1 MLLYDREVGHLSQ
14 RGNCWTYFGA
24 FDRKKPLT
32 LGLRSQ
38 KPKIITNKDCKNE
51 IIVVPLH
58 LNLNIAVFMNKKIWL
73 LSFTI
78 ALGLQIQAQRQD
90 DMRQTV
96 EYLASQELGGR
107 YPATHGD
114 TLASE
119 FIVSQ
124 LRSMKLK
131 PIVKGKK
138 ETGYYHNF
146 TYGKNEKR
154 TTHNIIAVIP
164 GKDKRLRNEFIVVGS
179 HYDHLGMGGQG
190 SGSRRPDTL
199 GVHPGADDNASG
211 DAVVLQLARHFK
223 QVGSPRSI
231 IIAFFGAEEQG
242 LVGSK
247 FFLDWMKHADARRIN
262 LPDSLKG
269 IVAMVNLDMVGRM
282 RGQSMSVSGTGTSS
296 SFKAMVEDAAQL
308 SGLRASCIPDGYG
321 PSDQASFVAADIPV
335 LFLTTG
341 GHMEYHTPAD
351 VPSTLNY
358 NGMQQT
364 LDFSK
369 LLIARLAALPEAPD
383 YINVPSTQT
392 MKHAKFKV
400 TLGLMPDVMGASTI
414 PGLRADIVVAGK
426 PAHNAGIRSGDIIQ
440 EIDGKAVND
449 INEYMERLSEL
460 KAGDT
465 IPVKVLRGE
474 ETIVFQVHL
483 TPPVR

>member
-1 MLLYDREVGHLSQ
+1 MNILNKVTVKATWVIVLPFYLFTFSLL
-14 RGNCWTYFGA
+14 NA
-24 FDRKKPLT
+24 
-32 LGLRSQ
+32 Q
-38 KPKIITNKDCKNE
+38 K
-51 IIVVPLH
+51 
-58 LNLNIAVFMNKKIWL
+58 
-73 LSFTI
+73 
-78 ALGLQIQAQRQD
+78 QD

-96 EYLASQELGGR
+96 EFLASQELGGR
-107 YPATHGD
+107 YPGTAGD

-119 FIVSQ
+119 FIVDK
-124 LRSMKLK
+124 LRSLKLK
-131 PIVKGKK
+131 PVVKGKK
-138 ETGYYHNF
+138 KTAFYHNF
-146 TYGKNEKR
+146 TYGKEKQI
-154 TTHNIIAVIP
+154 TTHNIIAVVP
-164 GKDKRLRNEFIVVGS
+164 GKDKHLRNEYIVVGS

-211 DAVVLQLARHFK
+211 DAVVLELARHFK
-223 QVGSPRSI
+223 KARSPRSI
-231 IIAFFGAEEQG
+231 IFMFFGAEEQG

-247 FFLDWMKHADARRIN
+247 KFLEWMKQEDNQRKN
-262 LPDSLKG
+262 LPNNIKG

-282 RGQSMSVSGTGTSS
+282 RDHALSVSGTGTSS
-296 SFKAMVEDAAQL
+296 GFKTMAEQVAEQKNL
-308 SGLRASCIPDGYG
+308 HVTCVPDGYG

-358 NGMQQT
+358 DGMQET
-364 LDFSK
+364 LEFTQE
-369 LLIARLAALPEAPD
+369 LVTRLASMPETPD
-383 YINVPSTQT
+383 FINVPGSNT

-400 TLGLMPDVMGASTI
+400 TLGLMPDVMGASSK

-440 EIDGKAVND
+440 EIDGKPVKD
-449 INEYMERLSEL
+449 IEEYMQRLSEL
-460 KAGDT
+460 QAGTT

-474 ETIVFQVHL
+474 EIITFEVHL

>member
-1 MLLYDREVGHLSQ
+1 M
-14 RGNCWTYFGA
+14 
-24 FDRKKPLT
+24 
-32 LGLRSQ
+32 
-38 KPKIITNKDCKNE
+38 IILNKVKVKAKWV
-51 IIVVPLH
+51 IVLPFYL
-58 LNLNIAVFMNKKIWL
+58 FTFSL
-73 LSFTI
+73 LS
-78 ALGLQIQAQRQD
+78 AQKQD

-107 YPATHGD
+107 YPGTAGD

-119 FIVSQ
+119 FIVDK
-124 LRSMKLK
+124 LRSLKLK
-131 PIVKGKK
+131 PVVKGKK
-138 ETGYYHNF
+138 KKAFYHDF
-146 TYGKNEKR
+146 TYGKEKQI
-154 TTHNIIAVIP
+154 TTHNIIAVVP
-164 GKDKRLRNEFIVVGS
+164 GKDKHIRNEYIVVGS

-211 DAVVLQLARHFK
+211 DAVVLELARHFK
-223 QVGSPRSI
+223 KARSPRSI
-231 IIAFFGAEEQG
+231 IFMFFGAEEQG

-247 FFLDWMKHADARRIN
+247 KFLEWMKQEDNQRKN
-262 LPDSLKG
+262 LPNNIKG

-282 RGQSMSVSGTGTSS
+282 RDHALSVSGTGTSS
-296 SFKAMVEDAAQL
+296 GFKAMAEQVAEQKNL
-308 SGLRASCIPDGYG
+308 HVTCVPDGYG

-341 GHMEYHTPAD
+341 GHMEYHTPDD

-358 NGMQQT
+358 DGMQET
-364 LDFSK
+364 LEFTQE
-369 LLIARLAALPEAPD
+369 LVTRLASMPGTPD
-383 YINVPSTQT
+383 FINVPGSST

-400 TLGLMPDVMGASTI
+400 TLGLMPDVMGASSK

-440 EIDGKAVND
+440 EIDGKPVKD
-449 INEYMERLSEL
+449 IEEYMQRLSEL
-460 KAGDT
+460 QAGTT

-474 ETIVFQVHL
+474 EIMTFEVHL